1 MAAEW
6 TKLSEIKADRDD
18 WTIKVRVTW
27 IWDGVNPS
35 TKEIYNSNMI
45 LLDEEGNLQHAL
57 LRNNQRRT
65 FLPQFKEGNI
75 YMISNFKITE
85 AKGTYRPLP
94 KQDTV
99 IALFHGTK
107 VQHLK
112 QDLKSIPQHNFA
124 LINYDELHKRANDVT
139 YLTDVIG
146 ILSKVFDVED
156 FGIKPGRTRP
166 LFKKDITLTN
176 KRGQELKVTLWSEQA
191 LEFEN
196 ILKNQ
201 TTTEIHLDLMLMPG
215 KKNIGNI
222 HLSSTS
228 ATEIYAN
235 LNIKEANDLRERI
248 HNAIDQNFEIK
259 MLPPPTKPT
268 IEEIKLTNRLTI
280 DQILNMKFEDG
291 QRVSKN
297 PDAND
302 DTQKVQNSDTT
313 TKRKRIKNNSEAG
326 DNATQPND
334 DTSQLEDTEDE
345 ECEHVPIVKQQA
357 KVPERR
363 ESRRARKKKIIMD
376 D

>member
-1 MAAEW
+1 MAFVATLMASSSSSSSSSSLSESIFLAPPSMVCAAIK
-6 TKLSEIKADRDD
+6 KLSAAIKKLRQFYFMMK
-18 WTIKVRVTW
+18 TGK
-27 IWDGVNPS
+27 
-35 TKEIYNSNMI
+35 K
-45 LLDEEGNLQHAL
+45 DENLSKSDCL
-57 LRNNQRRT
+57 
-65 FLPQFKEGNI
+65 KEGKKEPKFVKEKLGN
-75 YMISNFKITE
+75 S
-85 AKGTYRPLP
+85 AK
-94 KQDTV
+94 Q
-99 IALFHGTK
+99 
-107 VQHLK
+107 
-112 QDLKSIPQHNFA
+112 
-124 LINYDELHKRANDVT
+124 
-139 YLTDVIG
+139 DVIG